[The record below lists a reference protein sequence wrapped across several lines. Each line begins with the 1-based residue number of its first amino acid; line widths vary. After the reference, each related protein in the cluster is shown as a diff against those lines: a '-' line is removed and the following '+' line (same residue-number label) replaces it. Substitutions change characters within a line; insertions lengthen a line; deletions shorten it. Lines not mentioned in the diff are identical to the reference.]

1 MRLRSVDRQHRALL
15 PLPGIYTLRDGQGER
30 HGYDRMTDVS
40 RVLTGMARRFGW
52 LWAALI
58 LAACVGY
65 QWLVHSAVMGEQTDS
80 IRLALTLL
88 PLLALACW
96 VMTRS
101 RNKPLWFLLLLAAG
115 VATFL
120 LEREQRL
127 GLAAAYGIPHAAI
140 YLFLLWFFGH
150 TLWRAKEPLVTR
162 LARRVH
168 GTLPPE
174 MEAYTRCVTF
184 AWCVFFAAQIIIS
197 ALLFEF
203 ASLNAWSLFI
213 SVLNFPLLVL
223 MFVGEYAYRM
233 TFHRN
238 FPHASILEAIQSFS
252 EDAARSRNA
261 KGH

>member
-1 MRLRSVDRQHRALL
+1 M
-15 PLPGIYTLRDGQGER
+15 E
-30 HGYDRMTDVS
+30 
-40 RVLTGMARRFGW
+40 RRFGW
-52 LWAALI
+52 LWTALI
-58 LAACVGY
+58 LLACVGY
-65 QWLVHSAVMGEQTDS
+65 QWLVHSAVMGEQADS

-101 RNKPLWFLLLLAAG
+101 RNKPLWFFLLLAAG

-120 LEREQRL
+120 LEREERW

-150 TLWRAKEPLVTR
+150 TLLRGKEPLVTR

-174 MEAYTRCVTF
+174 LEAYTRRVTF

-203 ASLNAWSLFI
+203 ASLNTWSLFI
-213 SVLNFPLLVL
+213 SLLNFPLLVL
-223 MFVGEYAYRM
+223 MFVGEYVYRV

-238 FPHASILEAIQSFS
+238 FPHASILEAIQVFS
-252 EDAARSRNA
+252 KDAARSRSA
-261 KGH
+261 KGR